1 MLTEYGDHLAFSDQW
16 AKKILNE
23 IMPTEKKMVRRIT
36 TTSKLPVAPG
46 LLKETKFT
54 FQRKIQE
61 LVTWHKI
68 LKEMVINFDQTP
80 LSYVTVG
87 NTTVEFFG
95 VQLVPVKGK
104 GKGKRFSITAAGNFL
119 LIYVRNT
126 FVDFLGKK
134 SKYVK

>member
-1 MLTEYGDHLAFSDQW
+1 
-16 AKKILNE
+16 
-23 IMPTEKKMVRRIT
+23 
-36 TTSKLPVAPG
+36 
-46 LLKETKFT
+46 
-54 FQRKIQE
+54 
-61 LVTWHKI
+61 
-68 LKEMVINFDQTP
+68 MVINFDQTP